1 MKRTLFQKV
10 VCLILSVTFILATF
24 TVGASASQYKGSEST
39 SSTLEEM
46 KALVGT
52 SSYAEYIEDYAE
64 LVNPDGL
71 VSKFIDVTKFI
82 ENNGDAYITKDSPYY
97 QEAMEENA
105 SLWDSFGDNS
115 ENTVYL
121 TTINNDKKA
130 SSASWN
136 FTVTKEEVG
145 LYFLK
150 IEYYNCQTS
159 ESSVSAIQRKLLLD
173 GKIPFSEVSSIT
185 LDKHWSYNNYVKSEP
200 TEAPAGAQSDV
211 RYEYVPADLSK
222 GDRGY
227 YKKYVTEVYTDQT
240 TGKLMQ
246 VVTVYTIDQDINGNS
261 MAPLAQETSEWST
274 YICADKGGYTDGNFK
289 FYLAEG
295 THTITL
301 EAERE
306 PVIIKSIEFVPAED
320 DGSSTTSYKEYLQQH
335 SDKSPASGKI
345 TVIEAEF
352 PDSVSDS
359 SVAPSNDNT
368 SAITYPI
375 APNAQLYNV
384 IGETGY
390 DAIGQWATYKFT
402 VSETGMYNLS
412 MRYKQNA
419 LQGMFICRSFK
430 LAGGEYGLNGTPTSP
445 FAEAESAR
453 FEYDSNWQSSIVSGY
468 VTSYDESGNP
478 VKEKTN
484 YQFYFEKGV
493 EYTLHIECALG
504 DLKDHIQ
511 RVESALNNLNEA
523 YLKIIQYTGAD
534 ADANQ
539 DYMFEKQLPGVLV
552 TLLKEAINLT
562 EIADELEAECGTNG
576 AHIST
581 LDTVARLLN
590 TMGKDYGKE
599 IAANLGT
606 FKSYLGTLG
615 TWINSSKKGTMM
627 VDNIC
632 IVPVNTTENI
642 PYASAN
648 FFQSIWFEICSFI
661 YSFFTDYNQMGV
673 TSLPEEGV
681 HSIDV
686 WLASGRDQSQI
697 WRSMLDAKGGFT
709 DKYGTAV
716 SLKLVTGGTLLPS
729 ILSGK
734 GPDVYLGFGAA
745 EVINYAIREAIIGVS
760 GNDPHL
766 SDEQNSIFSNY
777 IYKDA
782 SGNLHKYAEAL
793 TDAEASAQGL
803 KLVSNKFED
812 AIDGEF
818 SPAAMK
824 TLTIYSPLNDGKENP
839 DVTYGIPMTMGF
851 PMMFYR
857 MDILAELNQEVP
869 ETWDQL
875 LEILPVLQANN
886 MDIGVT
892 YIAAL
897 DFMMY
902 QMGGS
907 MWKYTNQDKYDS
919 KWAGA
924 KIDLDSDIALE
935 AFDFVCRLYTD
946 YSFPVSFDIAN
957 RFRTGEMP
965 ITVGDY
971 STVYNTLVIYATD
984 ISGLWE
990 FSSIPGSFD
999 KETGRYNYDSL
1010 ATVSATIILKS
1021 CLDGGDAD
1029 LLPSWQF
1036 TQWQTSAE
1044 VQANY
1049 GNRIVA
1055 LIGPAAK
1062 YETANINA
1070 IEDLS
1075 WTANE
1080 KAAIRNQM
1088 DHLDAIVNYPGSYI
1102 YARYMKFAFLDVYNE
1117 GDKPHDAMMEYID
1130 AINSEISRKR
1140 EEFGLPSLEKEESAP
1155 TKN

>member
-1 MKRTLFQKV
+1 M
-10 VCLILSVTFILATF
+10 ILSVTFILATF
-24 TVGASASQYKGSEST
+24 TVGASAGQYKEAST

-64 LVNPDGL
+64 FVNPDGL
-71 VSKFIDVTKFI
+71 VSKFIDVTNFI
-82 ENNGDAYITKDSPYY
+82 ENNGDAYITVDSPYY
-97 QEAMEENA
+97 LEALENNA
-105 SLWDSFGDNS
+105 SAWGGFGDNANS
-115 ENTVYL
+115 SVYL

-130 SSASWN
+130 SSVSWN
-136 FTVTKEEVG
+136 FTVTNEEVG

-159 ESSVSAIQRKLLLD
+159 ESSVSAIQRKLLID
-173 GKIPFSEVSSIT
+173 GKIPFSEVSSLT
-185 LDKHWSYNNYVKSEP
+185 LDKHWSYNNYSDSEP
-200 TEAPAGAQSDV
+200 TEAPAGATV
-211 RYEYVPADLSK
+211 GTTVTYEYIPADVVK
-222 GDRGY
+222 GTRGHY
-227 YKKYVTEVYTDQT
+227 NKYVTEVYSDAAS
-240 TGKLMQ
+240 GKLMQ
-246 VVTVYTIDQDINGNS
+246 VVTTYTIEQDINGNS
-261 MAPLAQETSEWST
+261 MAPLAEESSEWST
-274 YICADKGGYTDGNFK
+274 YICADKAGYTEGNFK

-320 DGSSTTSYKEYLQQH
+320 GGSDVISYRDYLELH
-335 SDKSPASGKI
+335 SGKSAAGGSI

-352 PDSVSDS
+352 PDSVSDA
-359 SVAPSNDNT
+359 SVSASNDNT

-375 APNAQLYNV
+375 APNAQLFNV

-402 VSETGMYNLS
+402 VNQSGMYNLS

-445 FAEAESAR
+445 FKEAENAR
-453 FEYDSNWQSSIVSGY
+453 FDYDSNWQSTKISGY
-468 VTSYDESGNP
+468 VQKYDEAGNPVYDGNGNP
-478 VKEKTN
+478 VKEKTD
-484 YQFYFEKGV
+484 YQFYFEAGV
-493 EYTLHIECALG
+493 EYTLHVECALG
-504 DLKDHIQ
+504 DLKEHIQ
-511 RVESALNNLNEA
+511 KVESTLANLNEA

-552 TLLKEAINLT
+552 TLIKEAINLT
-562 EIADELEAECGTNG
+562 EIADELERECGTNG

-590 TMGKDYGKE
+590 TMGKNYGKE
-599 IAANLGT
+599 IAANLST

-615 TWINSSKKGTMM
+615 TWINSSKQGTMM
-627 VDNIC
+627 VDSIC
-632 IVPVNTTENI
+632 IVPVNTTEQI

-697 WRSMLDAKGGFT
+697 WRSMLDAEGGFT
-709 DKYGTAV
+709 DRYGTAV

-760 GNDPHL
+760 GNDPYL
-766 SDEQNSIFSNY
+766 TDEQNAVFSNY

-782 SGNLHKYAEAL
+782 SGKTYKYAEPL
-793 TDAEASAQGL
+793 SDADAAAQGL
-803 KLVSNKFED
+803 TLVSNKFEA
-812 AIDGEF
+812 AIDGQF
-818 SPAAMK
+818 APAAMK
-824 TLTIYSPLNDGKENP
+824 TLTIYSPLNEGKENA

-892 YIAAL
+892 YVLAL

-907 MWKYTNQDKYDS
+907 MWKYTDQSKYDS

-971 STVYNTLVIYATD
+971 ATVYNTLVIYATD

-999 KETGRYNYDSL
+999 KDTGAYNYDSL
-1010 ATVSATIILKS
+1010 ATVTATIILRS
-1021 CLDGGDAD
+1021 CLDGGDQD

-1036 TQWQTSAE
+1036 TQWQTSAD
-1044 VQANY
+1044 VQSNY

-1117 GDKPHDAMMEYID
+1117 GAKPHDAMMDYID

-1140 EEFGLPSLEKEESAP
+1140 EEFGLPSLDKNASAP
-1155 TKN
+1155 TKG